1 MSEEEFKIDELY
13 DPKKENVP
21 YTFAIIK
28 PETCTDI
35 DKIQKIIE
43 KIEKEGFVI
52 KAMLQR
58 EPTKQEI

>member
-1 MSEEEFKIDELY
+1 MSEEELKIDEFY

-28 PETCTDI
+28 PETCTDSERLQEI
-35 DKIQKIIE
+35 LDKIE
-43 KIEKEGFVI
+43 EEGFVI

>member
-1 MSEEEFKIDELY
+1 MKIDEFY

-35 DKIQKIIE
+35 DKIQEILA
-43 KIEKEGFVI
+43 KIESEGFVI
-52 KAMLQR
+52 KAML
-58 EPTKQEI
+58 